1 MNRCLVVDEKAVGS
15 RPTKAGND
23 GKRNGDDQEKK
34 AGTKKSEKKS
44 EKKEIEKAKKEIEK
58 MKDEGGDDLS
68 FLGIGMCVCSN
79 WFDRKKRGGRILVP
93 ATAYFLIDLGL
104 GSFFLYQIG
113 GGEEP
118 NRVYNYKWDTIVF
131 VYEHTH
137 TLSPLFSTTT
147 RTGSED
153 RRPPGK
159 ITDQHHIK
167 NK

>member
-104 GSFFLYQIG
+104 GSFFYIKLEG
-113 GGEEP
+113 GR
-118 NRVYNYKWDTIVF
+118 NRIECTTTNGTRLF
-131 VYEHTH
+131 LCMSTH
-137 TLSPLFSTTT
+137 TLSLPCFRRQRGRVPKT
-147 RTGSED
+147 ED
-153 RRPPGK
+153 PRVK
-159 ITDQHHIK
+159 
-167 NK
+167 

>member
-79 WFDRKKRGGRILVP
+79 WFDRKKRGERILVP

-104 GSFFLYQIG
+104 GSFFFYIKLEG
-113 GGEEP
+113 GTESSVQLQMGHDCFC
-118 NRVYNYKWDTIVF
+118 V
-131 VYEHTH
+131 
-137 TLSPLFSTTT
+137 
-147 RTGSED
+147 
-153 RRPPGK
+153 
-159 ITDQHHIK
+159 
-167 NK
+167 

>member
-79 WFDRKKRGGRILVP
+79 WFDRKKRGERILVP

-104 GSFFLYQIG
+104 GSSFFYIKLEGGRNRIECTTTNGTRLFLYM
-113 GGEEP
+113 
-118 NRVYNYKWDTIVF
+118 NT
-131 VYEHTH
+131 HTH
-137 TLSPLFSTTT
+137 SLSPVFDDN
-147 RTGSED
+147 ED
-153 RRPPGK
+153 GFRRPKTPG
-159 ITDQHHIK
+159 
-167 NK
+167 